1 MQRHLSPIK
10 MQPGYRG
17 QQGELGEDR
26 DFQIAN
32 YAQDFVSKIQSEPV
46 ASVET
51 LKLLCW

>member
-1 MQRHLSPIK
+1 MSQAYKEYTTFMQI
-10 MQPGYRG
+10 
-17 QQGELGEDR
+17 LGCTEDGGL
-26 DFQIAN
+26 QIAN